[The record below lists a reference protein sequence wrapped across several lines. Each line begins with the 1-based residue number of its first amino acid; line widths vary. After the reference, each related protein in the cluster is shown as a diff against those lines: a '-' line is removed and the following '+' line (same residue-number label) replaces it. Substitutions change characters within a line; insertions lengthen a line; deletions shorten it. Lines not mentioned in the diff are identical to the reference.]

1 MYVCILDT
9 TGQVL
14 LHRNVKST
22 PEAFLES
29 VAPYRK
35 DLVVAAE
42 CMFTWYWLADV
53 CAAEDITFVLGHA
66 LAMKAIHGGKAKND
80 KIDSHKIVGLLRG
93 GLLPQ
98 AYVYPDA
105 MRATRDL
112 LRRRLHLVRKRG
124 QLLAHIQNTR
134 AQYNLPAF
142 GRRLAYPAN
151 REGVRE
157 HFPDRSV
164 RKSIEVDLTLI
175 EQYDTLITDLEL
187 TIVREA
193 KRHDGD
199 AFHRLRS
206 VPGIGKVLALTI
218 LYEIHDIT
226 RFDRVQEF
234 ASYARLVK
242 CKKQSG
248 GKILG
253 TSGAKMGNVHLKWA
267 FSEAAVLFL
276 RHTKDGKKLLAAI
289 EKKHVKGKA
298 LSILAHKIGRAVFY
312 MLSRGTVFSTEKF
325 LAAQRAGSRR
335 ARWLTRATGPSSHRS
350 LSTREP
356 PSATS
361 RRS

>member
-1 MYVCILDT
+1 MRFYNRQHRHYCGIDLHVKTMYVCILDAAGDT
-9 TGQVL
+9 RV
-14 LHRNVKST
+14 HRNVNAT
-22 PEAFLES
+22 PAAFLDV
-29 VAPYRK
+29 VAPYRD

-53 CAAEDITFVLGHA
+53 CAAEHIPFVLGHA

-80 KIDSHKIVGLLRG
+80 KIDSHKIAALLRG

-98 AYVYPDA
+98 AYVYPAA
-105 MRATRDL
+105 MRSTRDL

-134 AQYNLPAF
+134 AQYQLPAF

-151 REGVRE
+151 RAGVSE
-157 HFPDRSV
+157 CFADPSV
-164 RKSIEVDLTLI
+164 RKSIDVDLALL
-175 EQYDTLITDLEL
+175 ERYDDLTTDLEL

-218 LYEIHDIT
+218 LYEIHDVS
-226 RFDRVQEF
+226 RFDRVQQF

-242 CKKQSG
+242 CAHTSA
-248 GKILG
+248 GKTLG
-253 TSGAKMGNVHLKWA
+253 TGGAKLGNVHLKWA

-276 RHTKDGKKLLAAI
+276 RHAPGGKALLTQI
-289 EKKHVKGKA
+289 QKKHGKAKA
-298 LSILAHKIGRAVFY
+298 LSILAHKIGRAVFF
-312 MLSRGTVFSTEKF
+312 MLSRGTVFSIEKF
-325 LAAQRAGSRR
+325 RAA
-335 ARWLTRATGPSSHRS
+335 
-350 LSTREP
+350 
-356 PSATS
+356 
-361 RRS
+361 